1 MDNTRRERRKIAGY
15 ALLRKIGEGG
25 FGSVYLARREGAE
38 GFFALKIIESGSA
51 ERELRAIEKYATL
64 PDRTNLVEI
73 LDYGIV
79 DDAAFFVMPLAD
91 ALETPHAFPPTDFR
105 WQEKSLWNLCEQRRE
120 RVHEPW
126 FSREE
131 IEEIIAPVFDAA
143 IALGDCG
150 LLHRD
155 IKPANV
161 LFFGGNAKLA
171 DFSLLERDRRS
182 LSRLGTPLFAAPAWF
197 LNSGGNPDA
206 YGLAATL
213 YTLATGNLPDA
224 IGRAAFLF
232 PEGAEE
238 NFSEEAREHRLHL
251 HRCIL
256 RAIAENPADRFVSL
270 ADFKA
275 AVLSDDFE
283 RSRTFRTTEE
293 KAAQR
298 KIFRK
303 GVSASGIAAFA
314 GAAIAAAGVLAYM
327 RAAFGVPAMPEVE
340 DALFEKIAADGFCD
354 EASGLY
360 IDSREAWT
368 EKRRA
373 QIKLFRGTVDEQ
385 RSLAAM
391 TEEEIATEEKTEMW
405 IRRDVETARE
415 ALPSN
420 LAYLKRMESELT
432 DDSAYRAYVARKLAE
447 GKEIAETP

>member
-1 MDNTRRERRKIAGY
+1 MDSAREQRKIAGY
-15 ALLRKIGEGG
+15 TLLRKIGEGG

-38 GFFALKIIESGSA
+38 GFFALKLIEGGSD

-73 LDYGIV
+73 LDYGIA

-120 RVHEPW
+120 RLREPW

-131 IEEIIAPVFDAA
+131 IAEIIAPVFDAA

-161 LFFGGNAKLA
+161 LFFGGKAKLA

-182 LSRLGTPLFAAPAWF
+182 LSHLGTPLFAAPAWF

-206 YGLAATL
+206 YGLATTL
-213 YTLATGNLPDA
+213 YTLASGNLPDV

-238 NFSEEAREHRLHL
+238 KFSEEAREHRLHL

-283 RSRTFRTTEE
+283 RSRMFKTTAE
-293 KAAQR
+293 KAARR
-298 KIFRK
+298 KFFRK
-303 GVSASGIAAFA
+303 GVLASGIAAFA
-314 GAAIAAAGVLAYM
+314 GAAIAAAGVLAYV
-327 RAAFGVPAMPEVE
+327 RVASGVPAAPEVE
-340 DALFEKIAADGFCD
+340 DALFEKISADGLRD
-354 EASGLY
+354 ESRGLY
-360 IDSREAWT
+360 IDSREEWT
-368 EKRRA
+368 KKRRA
-373 QIKLFRGTVDEQ
+373 KIKLFRSSVDEQ
-385 RSLAAM
+385 RALAAM
-391 TEEEIATEEKTEMW
+391 TDEEISEKEGSEMW
-405 IRRDVETARE
+405 LRRDVETARE
-415 ALPSN
+415 ALPGN
-420 LAYLKRMESELT
+420 LEYLKRMESELA
-432 DDSAYRAYVARKLAE
+432 DVSAYRAYVAGKLEE
-447 GKEIAETP
+447 GKEIAEAP